1 MKIVESYDALQS
13 RCVYVASCQIIISPL
28 ISEFISF

>member
-1 MKIVESYDALQS
+1 MKMVESYDAFQL
-13 RCVYVASCQIIISPL
+13 RCVYVASCQIIIYPL